1 MRSLHTTLIFSLAA
15 ALALGSSVAHAAGKK
30 DKDAEKLISQAIDED
45 YLNVEHDKALE
56 KLKKALD
63 LCKKAENCSPEVVG
77 KIHVASATVKGVGKS
92 DLAGAKADLVLA
104 LKADPNAKLIDGLN
118 PPELEAK
125 LKEAQ
130 AEVGGT
136 GTGGGGTGGGAA
148 GAEPTGGSGGE
159 AGKGGGG
166 PAPSGDFNHTP
177 LGEAPVNTPVPI
189 FAEIPE
195 ELGATKVIVRFKPYG
210 GTKWETLPLTQMEGG
225 FGGEVPCAA
234 VNTTGE
240 LRYYIVGSDET
251 GTPVATAGSVKSPF
265 KIPIKA
271 KLSGEAPSLPGKP
284 APKKCADKADCPP
297 GLPGCEG
304 TTEGKAEG
312 VICDATSECMTGLA
326 CIAGQ
331 CTPDGSSKPDS
342 GGTQHVISVGAQ
354 FDLAYVADGQDVC
367 SAANAGSYVCM
378 EQNTDPRRQF
388 VGNPVNV
395 SGTNG
400 ISGGLAFGGARIFAG
415 YDYYFPF
422 GLGLGARAGFAFGGP
437 SVDGAQVIPDGSDY
451 QQLGKSF
458 FPAHLEARAS
468 WRFLAPNMQGGD
480 IAPHVFVGGGGAQVN
495 ASVPV
500 TVCDALEGATESC
513 EEGRTAVDAY
523 QLSGL
528 TFITFGGGA
537 TYMFIRNF
545 GLSAELKFMVLFP
558 TVGFTFSPTISPVV
572 AF

>member
-1 MRSLHTTLIFSLAA
+1 MRSLHTTLIYSLAA

-30 DKDAEKLISQAIDED
+30 DKDVEKLISQAIDED

-56 KLKKALD
+56 RLKKALD
-63 LCKKAENCSPEVVG
+63 LCKKADNCSPEVVG

-130 AEVGGT
+130 VEVGGA
-136 GTGGGGTGGGAA
+136 GSSGGTGGGAS
-148 GAEPTGGSGGE
+148 EPTGGSGGE

-166 PAPSGDFNHTP
+166 PAPSGDFNHSP
-177 LGEAPVNTPVPI
+177 LTEAPVNTPVPI

-210 GTKWETLPLTQMEGG
+210 GTKWETLQLTQMEGG

-251 GTPVATAGSVKSPF
+251 GTPVATAGSVKTPF

-271 KLSGEAPSLPGKP
+271 KLSGDAPSLPGKP

-367 SAANAGSYVCM
+367 SAGQSGSYICM
-378 EQNTDPRRQF
+378 VQNTSPREQFLGDP
-388 VGNPVNV
+388 VPV

-422 GLGLGARAGFAFGGP
+422 GLGLGGRVGFAFGGP
-437 SVDGAQVIPDGSDY
+437 SINSEQDTTGTDRE
-451 QQLGKSF
+451 LGKSF

-468 WRFLAPNMQGGD
+468 WRFLAPNMNGGD
-480 IAPHVFVGGGGAQVN
+480 IAPHVFIGGGGAQVN

-500 TVCDALEGATESC
+500 TVCDALEADGSTEEC
-513 EEGRTAVDAY
+513 AGRTAVDAY

-558 TVGFTFSPTISPVV
+558 TVGFTISPTISPVV

>member
-1 MRSLHTTLIFSLAA
+1 MA
-15 ALALGSSVAHAAGKK
+15 
-30 DKDAEKLISQAIDED
+30 
-45 YLNVEHDKALE
+45 
-56 KLKKALD
+56 
-63 LCKKAENCSPEVVG
+63 
-77 KIHVASATVKGVGKS
+77 
-92 DLAGAKADLVLA
+92 
-104 LKADPNAKLIDGLN
+104 
-118 PPELEAK
+118 
-125 LKEAQ
+125 
-130 AEVGGT
+130 
-136 GTGGGGTGGGAA
+136 
-148 GAEPTGGSGGE
+148 
-159 AGKGGGG
+159 
-166 PAPSGDFNHTP
+166 
-177 LGEAPVNTPVPI
+177 
-189 FAEIPE
+189 
-195 ELGATKVIVRFKPYG
+195 
-210 GTKWETLPLTQMEGG
+210 
-225 FGGEVPCAA
+225 
-234 VNTTGE
+234 
-240 LRYYIVGSDET
+240 
-251 GTPVATAGSVKSPF
+251 
-265 KIPIKA
+265 
-271 KLSGEAPSLPGKP
+271 
-284 APKKCADKADCPP
+284 
-297 GLPGCEG
+297 
-304 TTEGKAEG
+304 
-312 VICDATSECMTGLA
+312 GLA
-326 CIAGQ
+326 CIGGQ